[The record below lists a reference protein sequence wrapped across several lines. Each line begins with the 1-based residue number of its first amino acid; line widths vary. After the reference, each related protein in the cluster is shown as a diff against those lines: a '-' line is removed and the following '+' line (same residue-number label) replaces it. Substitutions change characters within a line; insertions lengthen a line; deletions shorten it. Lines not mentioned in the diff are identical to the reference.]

1 MSSILLVGCGRMGSA
16 MARGW
21 LGQHDV
27 IVFDPHAEAP
37 AGARSVARIDLAT
50 LPTDLIIVLAVK
62 PQMAE
67 EVLSFLRPLMERG
80 SLLVSVMAG
89 ITLSSLQSRLGGS
102 TRLVRC
108 MPNTPAAIGKGI
120 TAAVA
125 DRAVSKADQAL
136 VDTLLGAVGEVVWLD
151 DEHHLDMVTAVSGSG
166 PAYFFAFV
174 EAMARAGVAGGLEPE
189 LAMRLAR
196 STFVGA
202 AGLTE
207 SDLASV
213 AQLREQVTSPGGT
226 TAAALARFAEFDALD
241 CLVARAV
248 DTAAKRSRELSQ

>member
-1 MSSILLVGCGRMGSA
+1 MSSILLVGSGRMGSA

-21 LGQHDV
+21 VGQHDV
-27 IVFDPHAEAP
+27 IVFDPHAETP
-37 AGARSVARIDLAT
+37 AGARSVARIDVDT
-50 LPTDLIIVLAVK
+50 LPADLIIVLAVK
-62 PQMAE
+62 PQLAD
-67 EVLSFLRPLMERG
+67 EVLSTLRPLMDRG

-102 TRLVRC
+102 ARLVRC

-125 DRAVSKADQAL
+125 DRAVSKADQTL
-136 VDTLLGAVGEVVWLD
+136 VDALLGAVGEIVWLD

-174 EAMARAGVAGGLEPE
+174 EAMARAGVAGGLEPA
-189 LAMRLAR
+189 LAMHLAR
-196 STFVGA
+196 STFVGT
-202 AGLTE
+202 AGLAE
-207 SDLASV
+207 SDVADV

-226 TAAALARFAEFDALD
+226 TAAALAQFAKTDALD
-241 CLVARAV
+241 LLVARAV
-248 DTAAKRSRELSQ
+248 GAAATRSRELSN